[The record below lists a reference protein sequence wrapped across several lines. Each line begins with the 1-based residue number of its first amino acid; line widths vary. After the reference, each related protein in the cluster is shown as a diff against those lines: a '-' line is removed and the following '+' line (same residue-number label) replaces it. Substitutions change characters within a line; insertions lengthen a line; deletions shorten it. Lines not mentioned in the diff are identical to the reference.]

1 MRELEKKESFKSQ
14 VQWNEYKLLNS
25 KKPKEY
31 NQASKPPFGYATC
44 LANNQRPDIGPT
56 PTFIVTRVVVR
67 LVLGMPPAGLV
78 GHLAQI
84 IYNFACFYVSL
95 PH

>member
-1 MRELEKKESFKSQ
+1 MSTNYWILKSQ
-14 VQWNEYKLLNS
+14 KIEIQSS
-25 KKPKEY
+25 K
-31 NQASKPPFGYATC
+31 QAPFGYATC
-44 LANNQRPDIGPT
+44 LANNKRPDIGPT
-56 PTFIVTRVVVR
+56 PTFSVTRVVVR
-67 LVLGMPPAGLV
+67 LVIGRPPAGLV